1 MLTRLGR
8 LAIALLATS
17 LLVGCAA
24 YDGFGLQPGS
34 RIEDAEQLM
43 GVPAMR
49 WTEADGGQTLVYP
62 RGPMGYHTFFVR
74 SDAMGYIV
82 SRENVLVMRHFA
94 RIQAGMTTDEVLRTL
109 GPPVPEW
116 TVYFKACDELVWEW
130 RYCDDWNEP
139 ARFDA
144 LSHATPM
151 PVRST
156 LSSTEPSRHVFGGGD
171 RRMWCGH

>member
-1 MLTRLGR
+1 MLTGLGR
-8 LAIALLATS
+8 FTIALLAAG
-17 LLVGCAA
+17 LLVGCAG

-49 WTEADGGQTLVYP
+49 WTEADGGQILVYP

-116 TVYFKACDELVWEW
+116 TVYFMARDELVWEW

-139 ARFDA
+139 ARFDV
-144 LSHATPM
+144 LFDATSM
-151 PVRST
+151 RVRST
-156 LSSTEPSRHVFGGGD
+156 LSSTERSRHVFGGGD
-171 RRMWCGH
+171 RRMWCSH